1 MVFKVLD
8 AISLETVSLI
18 VLLVGSLPGPL
29 RLAQELI
36 FYLEVQGKLGGNCA
50 SLEMP
55 EVTFKYFL

>member
-1 MVFKVLD
+1 MFFKVLD

-18 VLLVGSLPGPL
+18 VLLVDSLPGPL

-36 FYLEVQGKLGGNCA
+36 FYLEVQGKFGGNCA